1 MVNIPKHQ
9 QWLTDTSLGVLRPR
23 SGPLKAVDDA
33 IREYER
39 AATQPNL
46 FKVKNAFEDWKRS
59 KGPNWRISDRNRA
72 PAFAIT
78 RLEDELKLVADGGLY
93 RLTHGWSIEELRA
106 LRYMGEER
114 KKVIVRTF
122 EGKEVAFRNSP
133 QGVKQAAKEAGEK
146 VKQSC
151 SEAQS
156 WLHGNN
162 KTGGLSTE
170 EKIKEKLEEMVKEFF
185 SVDRLEQI
193 VGLAVLTRVLAKCSV
208 SVAPV
213 VGHIKDGADLF
224 TGWARRA
231 RRCISNIPSRIAPI
245 ISTPARRQ
253 PRSRAS
259 KRASSRQTKKETAS
273 ASIATASFALKTGLV
288 VADGGAIS
296 GPVVGAANAMA
307 SLAQQLHYLATEYK
321 ATKAINEALSKG
333 HLDVRLFETY
343 PLMGCYMLTSAT
355 FRIYSHRMLRD
366 AGLDGLPRTLK
377 KRSFDGIYEAS
388 NQLIDD
394 LPWEIKGLPK
404 RPVKG
409 GGLQFGMISQVK
421 DVGSNIKDIFSWITT
436 RPVVA
441 PSMKRA

>member
-46 FKVKNAFEDWKRS
+46 FKVKNAFEDWKRF
-59 KGPNWRISDRNRA
+59 KGPHWRNSDRNRA

-78 RLEDELKLVADGGLY
+78 RLEDQLKLVADAGLY
-93 RLTHGWSIEELRA
+93 RLTHGWSLEELRA

-114 KKVIVRTF
+114 KKVIARIF

-133 QGVKQAAKEAGEK
+133 QGVKQAAKDAGEK
-146 VKQSC
+146 VRQSC

-156 WLHGNN
+156 WLHGTN
-162 KTGGLSTE
+162 KKGGLSTE

-193 VGLAVLTRVLAKCSV
+193 VGLSGLILDILAKCSV

-224 TGWARRA
+224 TGWAKA
-231 RRCISNIPSRIAPI
+231 GAALHKQHSISDCAYHIDTGAPTAAFHGLKECLI
-245 ISTPARRQ
+245 EE
-253 PRSRAS
+253 
-259 KRASSRQTKKETAS
+259 TKKETAS
-273 ASIATASFALKTGLV
+273 ASIATTSFALKTGLAF
-288 VADGGAIS
+288 ADGGAIS

-307 SLAQQLHYLATEYK
+307 SLAQQLYYLATEYK

-355 FRIYSHRMLRD
+355 FSDLIPIECFGTPGWMDYIE
-366 AGLDGLPRTLK
+366 TLK

-394 LPWEIKGLPK
+394 SPWEIKGLPK

-421 DVGSNIKDIFSWITT
+421 DIGSNIKDVFS
-436 RPVVA
+436 
-441 PSMKRA
+441 